1 MNFKHKTGF
10 INLRISNENKYK
22 LSLNMYC
29 LRRWGQWKRQSPC
42 KAGARPTPAQ
52 FHFDQWNVNTNT
64 NVLFNVNQWMINTDH
79 KLQQQEKTTWKNN
92 KKRVNKWIVHF
103 LVRHDAEWKKWRRIF
118 TGLAS
123 IWRNARARQIQKA
136 NPKGMHLSYNNIDRY
151 IFDQKDNNIEDY
163 RDVASFSTSCRP
175 ALTSLQQSIIHCQ
188 R

>member
-1 MNFKHKTGF
+1 MNFKYKTGF

-103 LVRHDAEWKKWRRIF
+103 IVHHDAEWKKWRRIF

-123 IWRNARARQIQKA
+123 IWRNQELGKSKRQIQKA
-136 NPKGMHLSYNNIDRY
+136 CVYHIIILIVPFLTKKIIILRITG
-151 IFDQKDNNIEDY
+151 
-163 RDVASFSTSCRP
+163 ASP
-175 ALTSLQQSIIHCQ
+175 AFRLVVGLPWPHSNKA
-188 R
+188 